1 MTLFDLRKLLCLKWG
16 GGGGLFF
23 GPKSTYVNF
32 FSKSVYQIFLKL
44 KLMTGINGFLDF
56 QGKLMLCSKCGKWVI
71 FGPKII
77 RFLY

>member
-1 MTLFDLRKLLCLKWG
+1 MSKMG
-16 GGGGLFF
+16 GGEGGGDVSFL

-32 FSKSVYQIFLKL
+32 FSKSVHQIFLKL

-71 FGPKII
+71 FRPKII